1 MEGKH
6 SVDVGMLILP
16 ILMEFIMLM
25 ADEVQ
30 IKYDSGMEQ
39 DKTIRESSI
48 DLAIRKLEEAGITGL
63 DFDKEEKEEPME
75 EETKGL
81 MARRKV

>member
-1 MEGKH
+1 
-6 SVDVGMLILP
+6 
-16 ILMEFIMLM
+16 
-25 ADEVQ
+25 
-30 IKYDSGMEQ
+30 MEQ